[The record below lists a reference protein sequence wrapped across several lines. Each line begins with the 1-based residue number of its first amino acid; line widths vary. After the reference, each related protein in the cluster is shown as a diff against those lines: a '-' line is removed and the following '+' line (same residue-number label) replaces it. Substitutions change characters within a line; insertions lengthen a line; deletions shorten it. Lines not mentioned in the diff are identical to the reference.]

1 VSIVAGGSAPP
12 PSVVGGSVGPPVT
25 LAGGVSPGSNKD
37 EGGPPVT
44 LAGGVSPGSNKDEG
58 GPPVT
63 LAGGVSPGSNKDE
76 GGPPVTL
83 AGGVVTV
90 AVPVFVC
97 WAIADG
103 AAANKTLA
111 TIISDRDSTN
121 AFPVNDDDS
130 LWDVVVISF

>member
-12 PSVVGGSVGPPVT
+12 PSVVGGSV
-25 LAGGVSPGSNKD
+25 
-37 EGGPPVT
+37 GPPVT

-121 AFPVNDDDS
+121 AFPVNDDGDS